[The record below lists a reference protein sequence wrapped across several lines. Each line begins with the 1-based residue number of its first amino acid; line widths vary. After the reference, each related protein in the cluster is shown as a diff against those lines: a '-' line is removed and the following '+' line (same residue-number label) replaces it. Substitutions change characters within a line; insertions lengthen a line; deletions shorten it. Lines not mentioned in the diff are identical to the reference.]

1 MMNRENKKTI
11 IMALIVNICMFL
23 LACSYFKW
31 YIVVFL
37 SFCFLVVT
45 LISIKFSFINEEYIE
60 ANERVIR
67 MEEKK

>member
-1 MMNRENKKTI
+1 MNRENKKTI
-11 IMALIVNICMFL
+11 IMALIVNVCMFL
-23 LACSYFKW
+23 LACNLFKW

-45 LISIKFSFINEEYIE
+45 LISIKFLFINEEYIE

-67 MEEKK
+67 MEAE